1 MNAVINKP
9 RAKATPKAPVN
20 ALQARLD
27 SIFANLKLGQEK
39 LQLAHQSVEMTDPG
53 DAADV
58 LLRSVIEDMLP
69 AAIAPIYRQPL
80 TKADAS
86 QAYTGMF
93 PSLAAI
99 DGVIALSRGQ
109 VIESMLREAWTVLD
123 EANSQ
128 MDFADLNGLPEGSQP
143 IAAPA
148 QGAAEAKSASNWDED
163 EMHEVNAMIC
173 EAIAVMRSRSEE
185 ANTDLLYGAIYAAQ
199 HAQSVLALGL
209 HNQNARECEDA
220 SAPIGVVCAVLDAVF
235 LEVDDIA
242 LHGAWRLLD
251 LAHARLD
258 AAVSKA
264 AA

>member
-1 MNAVINKP
+1 
-9 RAKATPKAPVN
+9 
-20 ALQARLD
+20 
-27 SIFANLKLGQEK
+27 
-39 LQLAHQSVEMTDPG
+39 
-53 DAADV
+53 
-58 LLRSVIEDMLP
+58 
-69 AAIAPIYRQPL
+69 
-80 TKADAS
+80 
-86 QAYTGMF
+86 
-93 PSLAAI
+93 
-99 DGVIALSRGQ
+99 
-109 VIESMLREAWTVLD
+109 
-123 EANSQ
+123 
-128 MDFADLNGLPEGSQP
+128 
-143 IAAPA
+143 
-148 QGAAEAKSASNWDED
+148 
-163 EMHEVNAMIC
+163 MHEVNAMIC